1 MNKRILLFSA
11 IFTAGAVTAQFTPE
25 NAPMIGDSIQL
36 YVVDSTASNLKEVS
50 GDGVTWDYS
59 NLIDYEEETRK
70 IRVVTTEDTPFAST
84 FDESDKAI
92 ELAGEFIT
100 FVTDD
105 ADERISQGIVFKD
118 AELGDLVLNLNTQ
131 AGTYYSYPFDLGD
144 SIFGEIEGTA
154 SFEYQGNTINT
165 TASGTYYSKVDGRGT
180 LKTGVVTE
188 YTNVLRYHIIDTIEI
203 EVPIPGI
210 PNYVA
215 IHEQFEYYDFTVS
228 NLPIFVHAS
237 LWFGQE
243 NTQNPRN
250 DFSLVLSIDTKTSS
264 ISTEELLSTNI
275 YPNPANGFVNIELP
289 NEVVKADISIVDA
302 TGRIVLNTS
311 VENNSTQV
319 DVSALDMG
327 TYFVRISAD
336 DKFATK
342 TLIIK

>member
-1 MNKRILLFSA
+1 MKKRFILFSA
-11 IFTAGAVTAQFTPE
+11 IFTAGAVTAQFTPD
-25 NAPMIGDSIQL
+25 NAPKIGDNIQL
-36 YVVDSTASNLKEVS
+36 YIVDSTASNLKEVS

-59 NLIDYEEETRK
+59 DLIDYNEATRDIKVVAPGETPYA
-70 IRVVTTEDTPFAST
+70 TTFGN
-84 FDESDKAI
+84 SDMAI
-92 ELAGEFIT
+92 ELAGEFLS

-105 ADERISQGIVFKD
+105 ASERISQGIVFKD

-144 SIFGEIEGTA
+144 SIFGAIEGEAT
-154 SFEYQGNTINT
+154 FEYLGTPYST

-203 EVPIPGI
+203 ESPIPGI
-210 PNYVA
+210 PNYIA

-264 ISTEELLSTNI
+264 ISTEELLSTSI

-289 NEVVKADISIVDA
+289 NEVVKANISIVDA
-302 TGRIVLNTS
+302 TGRTVLNTS